1 MRQRLSTRARG
12 NLSRGALISLL
23 LHLNVV
29 APIVIAAWIYGGRE
43 EAQRAE
49 EVDVAFQA
57 ADQTELPP
65 DLPPIE
71 PSPQTL
77 EPEAKRAPAPK
88 PDKKHPELV
97 KVPKPEPQKKPPP
110 PPKKEKP
117 EPEVVAPPMP
127 PMPPP
132 PPPDHRGH
140 EKIVDLDDKKDQPP
154 PPDAK
159 YLAQQNNRVAV
170 ETRAR
175 DTNMVADQRGE
186 TEASSKSDR
195 TDSKVGGEKE
205 KIAQL
210 EEQKSKLGRAAPDVT
225 PHLNP
230 EVSQPDDQPQ
240 HKDRSLLALRD
251 PTPKQH
257 ELTPETADLSLPH
270 AADGDV
276 PLPSHATRGN
286 KSDPSHLTQSKRV
299 KLALTGKDYEYLFGA
314 DAAAERKLAQQARS
328 NHQGKFEKRLERVR
342 SAVENFIPEVTPGNQ
357 TALNTRAAP
366 FAAYLARMHRSIH
379 ELWGFGQLEEWDEK
393 DGSSPY
399 NNQNLM
405 TELEIV
411 LNGDGTVDKVGVV
424 RPSGLTAYDVA
435 AVDVVYSA
443 GPYPDPPRAIRSA
456 NGKIYLHWHFYR
468 DGRQCN
474 PYGADPY
481 ILENAPAGADKTT
494 ALDVPRP
501 VHIGGTTP
509 PISEP
514 GAGGARRLEHLHGD
528 DEAHRTRRAALDREV
543 ASAEAS
549 EGGSGERSTPEAS
562 APEPAG
568 PSAAPPNPANPVA
581 QTTAL
586 RWFTALAGN
595 DTAGLLEMAALP
607 FKTNGKEV
615 RNKADLSSMLSDLSS
630 EGVRRPQSVQLVTA
644 ARLRAAIGKLP
655 PSLDDTASSQLY
667 SVVEMGP
674 GSKDMLILILG
685 QRGDAWR
692 PVGMVRR

>member
-1 MRQRLSTRARG
+1 MRRRLSTRARG

-29 APIVIAAWIYGGRE
+29 APVVIAAWIYGGRQ

-57 ADQTELPP
+57 ADQTALPP

-77 EPEAKRAPAPK
+77 EPEAKKAPK
-88 PDKKHPELV
+88 PDKKRPELV
-97 KVPKPEPQKKPPP
+97 KVPKPSPQKKPEAL
-110 PPKKEKP
+110 KKEKP
-117 EPEVVAPPMP
+117 EPEVIAPPMP

-132 PPPDHRGH
+132 PPPDHKGH

-175 DTNMVADQRGE
+175 DTNMVEDRRGE
-186 TEASSKSDR
+186 AEASSKSDR
-195 TDSKVGGEKE
+195 TDQKVGGEKE

-210 EEQKSKLGRAAPDVT
+210 DDQKSKLGRQAPDVT
-225 PHLNP
+225 PHINP
-230 EVSQPDDQPQ
+230 QLSQPEDEPE
-240 HKDRSLLALRD
+240 HRDRSLLALRD
-251 PTPKQH
+251 PSPKQH

-286 KSDPSHLTQSKRV
+286 KSDPSHLTQAKRV
-299 KLALTGKDYEYLFGA
+299 KLALTGKDYDYLFGA
-314 DAAAERKLAQQARS
+314 DAAAERKLAQEARS
-328 NHQGKFEKRLERVR
+328 NHQGKFEKRLARVK
-342 SAVENFIPEVTPGNQ
+342 SAVENFIPEVNAGNQ

-399 NNQNLM
+399 NNPNLM

-411 LNGDGTVDKVGVV
+411 LNGDGTVDRVGVV
-424 RPSGLTAYDVA
+424 KPSGLTAYDVA

-481 ILENAPAGADKTT
+481 ILENTQAGADKTT

-501 VHIGGTTP
+501 VHIGGTAP
-509 PISEP
+509 PTSEP
-514 GAGGARRLEHLHGD
+514 AASGARRLEHLNGD
-528 DEAHRTRRAALDREV
+528 NEAHRARRAALDREV
-543 ASAEAS
+543 AAAEAS
-549 EGGSGERSTPEAS
+549 SAS
-562 APEPAG
+562 EPSSPEPTG
-568 PSAAPPNPANPVA
+568 PAVAPPNPTNPAA
-581 QTTAL
+581 QATAL
-586 RWFTALAGN
+586 HWFTALSAS
-595 DTAGLLEMAALP
+595 DTARLLEMAALP

-655 PSLDDTASSQLY
+655 PSLDDTASGQLY
-667 SVVEMGP
+667 SVVEMGA

-685 QRGDAWR
+685 QLGGSWR